1 MLCGVAHGQLYNNGA
16 TVFVNTGATV
26 FVNGMNIENTNAGLI
41 SQRGTL
47 QLTGNFLNSANLG
60 YAGTAS
66 KLVFSGG
73 GTSLLRTNNKNIYQ
87 LELRKDPGSKVELNT
102 SNATVVKRIE
112 FFNDQ
117 NWIQL
122 GTRTLTLG
130 TAAAGQLV
138 GANENR
144 YIVTN
149 GTGQF
154 KQAKCA
160 SCYFPIGFNTLTYN
174 PLYLVES
181 GAIDTKGVRCL
192 ANAQSN
198 GGGGPVLPD
207 VVAASWQL
215 TESKAGGS
223 NFILTTQW
231 GLSDETGSFDRTACG
246 VARWDG
252 ASWDLPAAV
261 VGPAAGTDP
270 FTKTRTGLTAIGYFS
285 VQDTVG
291 GNPRPAPAPIFEQ
304 ANAVRFT
311 LEPTLQI
318 FPNPATDA
326 VEISFLHGNADF
338 ARVFDAT
345 GRAVVELRFSEN
357 RVTMPVADW
366 PSGFYAVS
374 VVGKNGAIASGKFLK
389 IAK

>member
-1 MLCGVAHGQLYNNGA
+1 MLCSKADGQVYNNGA
-16 TVFVNTGATV
+16 TLFVNTGATV
-26 FVNGMNIENTNAGLI
+26 FANGMNIENANAGLI

-47 QLTGNFLNSANLG
+47 QLTGHFLNSANLS
-60 YAGTAS
+60 YAGAAS

-73 GTSLLRTNNKNIYQ
+73 GTSLLKTNNKNIYQ
-87 LELRKDPGSKVELNT
+87 LELRKDPGGIVELST

-117 NWIQL
+117 NWLLL
-122 GTRTLTLG
+122 GTRTLSLG
-130 TAAAGQLV
+130 TSAVGQLV

-181 GAIDTKGVRCL
+181 GAIDTKGARCL

-207 VVAASWQL
+207 AVAASWQL

-223 NFILTTQW
+223 NFTLTTQW
-231 GLSDETGSFDRTACG
+231 DLSDETGSFDRSACG
-246 VARWDG
+246 VARWNG
-252 ASWDLPAAV
+252 SAWDLPAAA
-261 VGPAAGTDP
+261 VGPATGTDP
-270 FTKTRTGLTAIGYFS
+270 FTRARGGLTAIGYFS

-291 GNPRPAPAPIFEQ
+291 GSPRPSAPSSAASF
-304 ANAVRFT
+304 FGH
-311 LEPTLQI
+311 EPTLRI

-326 VEISFLHGNADF
+326 VEITFRDGNADL
-338 ARVFDAT
+338 ARVFDAA
-345 GRAVVELRFSEN
+345 GRAVAELKFEEN
-357 RVTMPVADW
+357 RSRLNVAEL
-366 PSGFYAVS
+366 PEGLYSVAVWD
-374 VVGKNGAIASGKFLK
+374 KNGRAFSGKFLK
-389 IAK
+389 IRK